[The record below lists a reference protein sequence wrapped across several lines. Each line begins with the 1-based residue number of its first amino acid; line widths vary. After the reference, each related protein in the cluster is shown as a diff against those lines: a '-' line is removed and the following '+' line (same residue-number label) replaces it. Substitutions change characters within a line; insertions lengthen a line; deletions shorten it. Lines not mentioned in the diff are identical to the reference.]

1 MKLSPT
7 IIFFFAALILSG
19 CKSLKH
25 LTSRDN
31 SVRTEKTGSEKRR
44 NIRFLKG
51 ISVRPGGLP
60 ADRNNKP
67 DLPLS
72 SKNKK
77 VTYTPPPFSPTNV
90 NIETLDPLQL
100 KYSIILD
107 VTVEQLMNLALLREI
122 DQWWGTPY
130 CYGGST
136 AHCIDCSAFTQIVL
150 RDVYGVSVPRTA
162 QEQYDYSERIG
173 LEDLREGDLVFF
185 NTEGH
190 GATHVGIYLIN
201 DKFVHAS
208 TSNGVMVSDLNDTY
222 WKPRFIG
229 AGRVI
234 K

>member
-1 MKLSPT
+1 MKVSST
-7 IIFFFAALILSG
+7 IFCLFAALILTG

-31 SVRTEKTGSEKRR
+31 SVQAGKTSSRKTR
-44 NIRFLKG
+44 NIRFLN
-51 ISVRPGGLP
+51 SVAVRPGGLP
-60 ADRNNKP
+60 ADQKNKP
-67 DLPLS
+67 AFGTET
-72 SKNKK
+72 KNKK
-77 VTYTPPPFSPTNV
+77 VIYTPPPFSPTNV

-100 KYSIILD
+100 KYAIILD
-107 VTVEQLMNLALLREI
+107 ATVEQLLNLSLLKEI

-150 RDVYGVSVPRTA
+150 RDVYGVSIPRTA
-162 QEQYDYSERIG
+162 QEQYDISEKIG

-208 TSNGVMVSDLNDTY
+208 TSNGVMVSDLNDYY